1 MKKYLAV
8 LLAVIFILSFAVVAF
23 AEDKPEITLGGEL
36 RARGWYLENLDS
48 QYLPAEA
55 HETGY
60 DDSQAWYDYRVRLNV
75 AAKVTDNTSA
85 FVQLETATESSG
97 VTKQNSDWYSW
108 GTWNQKPSANMTLRQ
123 AYIQHQGSGLLGV
136 PVGLKV
142 GHMLLAVGEKQFL
155 DHTKYGDD
163 AILLWTDP
171 TKELHIGHAIAKAVE
186 TNTYNHGD
194 DIDAYI
200 LLGTYKLDKDNTI
213 GLNYTW
219 IKSDDKAPA
228 TIVGANG
235 LSFQNLGL
243 HANGNISGLVYA
255 IEADMQFGDIKM
267 ISDDNVDFKGYAFMA
282 KLAYKLDP
290 VNIRASFAMGSGD
303 DDPDDDENNEFQ
315 TTLGRDVHYTF
326 NYEYT
331 VRSAVPA
338 VLSNGSQ
345 GQIMSGL
352 TRNTGIANT
361 TYYNLGVD
369 YVPVKDLSLMLDGFI
384 IRATKEIMSGG
395 EKDVGSEVDLN
406 ITYKIDKNLTY
417 SVTAGLFWPGDFYTE
432 GVSPLIHDDMNKE
445 TVTQLMH
452 ALTLSF

>member
-8 LLAVIFILSFAVVAF
+8 LLAVIFILSFAVAAF
-23 AEDKPEITLGGEL
+23 AQDKPEITLGGEL
-36 RARGWYLENLDS
+36 RARGWYLVNNTAANL
-48 QYLPAEA
+48 PE
-55 HETGY
+55 ET
-60 DDSQAWYDYRVRLNV
+60 DSQAWYDYRVRLNV
-75 AAKVTDNTSA
+75 SAKVTDNTSA
-85 FVQLETATESSG
+85 FVQLETSTEKTG
-97 VTKQNSDWYSW
+97 TLGQTSDWYYW
-108 GTWNQKPSANMTLRQ
+108 GTWNQKPGAGLTLRQ

-136 PVGLKV
+136 PLGVKV
-142 GHMLLAVGEKQFL
+142 GHMLVAVGEKQFL

-171 TKELHIGHAIAKAVE
+171 IKELHIGLLNAKAVE
-186 TNTYNHGD
+186 ADNTNHGD
-194 DIDAYI
+194 DVDAYV
-200 LLGTYKLDKDNTI
+200 LLATYKLDKDNTI

-219 IKSDDKAPA
+219 IKSDDKAPV
-228 TIVGANG
+228 TITNANG

-255 IEADMQFGDIKM
+255 IEGDMQFGDIKM
-267 ISDDNVDFKGYAFMA
+267 KSGDDVNFKGYGVMA

-290 VNIRASFAMGSGD
+290 VNLRASFAMGSGD

-338 VLSNGSQ
+338 LASNGSQ
-345 GQIMSGL
+345 GQVLGVAGSPTG
-352 TRNTGIANT
+352 RATGIANT
-361 TYYNLGVD
+361 TYYNLGID
-369 YVPVKDLSLMLDGFI
+369 YIPVKDLSLMLDGFI
-384 IRATKEIMSGG
+384 IQATKEIMSGG
-395 EKDVGSEVDLN
+395 DKDVGSEVDLN
-406 ITYKIDKNLTY
+406 IAYKIDKNLMY
-417 SVTAGLFWPGDFYTE
+417 SVTAGVFWPGKFYE
-432 GVSPLIHDDMNKE
+432 DGNKPLVNEKE

>member
-8 LLAVIFILSFAVVAF
+8 LLAVIFILSFAVAAF
-23 AEDKPEITLGGEL
+23 AQDKPEITLGGEL
-36 RARGWYLENLDS
+36 RARGWYLVNNAPGNLPED
-48 QYLPAEA
+48 
-55 HETGY
+55 T
-60 DDSQAWYDYRVRLNV
+60 DSQAWYDYRVRLNV

-85 FVQLETATESSG
+85 FVQLETSTEATAGPTSR
-97 VTKQNSDWYSW
+97 TSDWYYW
-108 GTWNQKPSANMTLRQ
+108 GSWNQKPSANLTLRQ

-136 PVGLKV
+136 PLGVKV
-142 GHMLLAVGEKQFL
+142 GHMLVAVGEKQFL

-171 TKELHIGHAIAKAVE
+171 TKELHIGLLNAKAVE
-186 TNTYNHGD
+186 ADPANHGD
-194 DIDAYI
+194 DVDAYV
-200 LLGTYKLDKDNTI
+200 LLATYKLDKDNTI

-219 IKSDDKAPA
+219 IKSDDNEPV
-228 TIVGANG
+228 TIVGADS

-243 HANGNISGLVYA
+243 HANGNISGLTYA
-255 IEADMQFGDIKM
+255 IEGDIQFGKIKM
-267 ISDDNVDFKGYAFMA
+267 DSGDDTEFKGYGIMA

-338 VLSNGSQ
+338 LASNGSQ
-345 GQIMSGL
+345 GQVLGVAGSPTG
-352 TRNTGIANT
+352 RATGIANT
-361 TYYNLGVD
+361 TYYNLGID
-369 YVPVKDLSLMLDGFI
+369 YIPVKDLSLMLDGFI
-384 IRATKEIMSGG
+384 IQATKEIMSGG

-406 ITYKIDKNLTY
+406 IAYKIDKNLMYT
-417 SVTAGLFWPGDFYTE
+417 VTAGVFWPGKFYEDGDT
-432 GVSPLIHDDMNKE
+432 PLVNEKE

>member
-36 RARGWYLENLDS
+36 RARGWYLVNNAAGN
-48 QYLPAEA
+48 LPAE
-55 HETGY
+55 T
-60 DDSQAWYDYRVRLNV
+60 DSQAWYDYRVRLNV
-75 AAKVTDNTSA
+75 SAKVTDNTSA
-85 FVQLETATESSG
+85 FVQLETSTEATTGPTSR
-97 VTKQNSDWYSW
+97 TSDWYYW
-108 GTWNQKPSANMTLRQ
+108 GSWNQKPSANLTLRQ

-136 PVGLKV
+136 PLGVKV
-142 GHMLLAVGEKQFL
+142 GHMLVAIGEKQFL

-171 TKELHIGHAIAKAVE
+171 TKELHIGHLMAKAVE
-186 TNTYNHGD
+186 ADPTNHGD
-194 DIDAYI
+194 DVDAYV
-200 LLGTYKLDKDNTI
+200 LLATYKLDKDNTI

-219 IKSDDKAPA
+219 IKSDANAPVII
-228 TIVGANG
+228 TGVDS

-255 IEADMQFGDIKM
+255 IEGDMQFGKIKM
-267 ISDDNVDFKGYAFMA
+267 KSGDDTKFKGYGVMA

-338 VLSNGSQ
+338 LVSNGSQ
-345 GQIMSGL
+345 GQVLGVAGSPTG
-352 TRNTGIANT
+352 RATGIANT
-361 TYYNLGVD
+361 TYYNLGID
-369 YVPVKDLSLMLDGFI
+369 YIPVKDLSLMLDGFI
-384 IRATKEIMSGG
+384 IQATKEIMSGG
-395 EKDVGSEVDLN
+395 DKDVGSEVDLN
-406 ITYKIDKNLTY
+406 IAYKIDKNLMY
-417 SVTAGLFWPGDFYTE
+417 SVTAGVFWPGKFYEDGNT
-432 GVSPLIHDDMNKE
+432 PLVNEKE